1 MKKRRNPTKAER
13 EAMEAFDAMQ
23 RKWANVPKFSRS
35 NIGSVRCSA
44 DVTSGLPKLTTPPG
58 RSAGREFKSL
68 DTGGSGGTKPVI
80 GRRYTGTKMIGIGT
94 LHKSNA
100 VPVFSTDE
108 ATEMARM
115 RRG

>member
-13 EAMEAFDAMQ
+13 EAMEAFDALQ
-23 RKWANVPKFSRS
+23 RKWASVPKFSRS
-35 NIGSVRCSA
+35 NIG
-44 DVTSGLPKLTTPPG
+44 DVTCKANVTSALPKLTTPPG
-58 RSAGREFKSL
+58 RSTGHEFKSL
-68 DTGGSGGTKPVI
+68 DTGATGGTKPVI

-100 VPVFSTDE
+100 VPVFSTEE

>member
-1 MKKRRNPTKAER
+1 MKKKPKLTLKDR
-13 EAMEAFDAMQ
+13 EAIAAYNDMML
-23 RKWANVPKFSRS
+23 RWSKVPKFS
-35 NIGSVRCSA
+35 
-44 DVTSGLPKLTTPPG
+44 TSGTHDSRQRTQPAIPPLTTPPG
-58 RSAGREFKSL
+58 RETPRYPSL
-68 DTGGSGGTKPVI
+68 DTGQGTATKPNQPM
-80 GRRYTGTKMIGIGT
+80 RYTGDKMIGIGT